1 MNVDGPVKMVTPVVM
16 RMLLCTDYHWMQ
28 DSTMVNLVY
37 RFPFAQIQTSL
48 RERSHPLHPQHPT
61 LVVHPHRA
69 TTSRS
74 TEQRS
79 QRSITQ
85 KLHTTVTCSLHG
97 LDWAQVCGT
106 GMLTSMAT
114 TSRMKI
120 LQIYSLMT
128 QTPTMIAVVS

>member
-1 MNVDGPVKMVTPVVM
+1 MA
-16 RMLLCTDYHWMQ
+16 
-28 DSTMVNLVY
+28 NLAY
-37 RFPFAQIQTSL
+37 RFPFVQIQTSP
-48 RERSHPLHPQHPT
+48 RERSHPLAPQHPT
-61 LVVHPHRA
+61 LVVLPHRA

-85 KLHTTVTCSLHG
+85 KLHTTVTCSSHG

-106 GMLTSMAT
+106 GMLTSMVT
-114 TSRMKI
+114 TSRMKT

-128 QTPTMIAVVS
+128 QTPTMIVEAS